1 MFVFGVIITY
11 FYISGRDPADKL
23 QHINLPIFDGD
34 DCRKRYAS
42 QGAYIS
48 TQSQLCAGGEEGRD
62 SCSGDSGSVL
72 MTRDTLPNDLLPS
85 WKFIGVV
92 SFGPKTCGTKNMP
105 GVYAKVRFYIDWILD
120 NVEE

>member
-1 MFVFGVIITY
+1 MFTENFPG
-11 FYISGRDPADKL
+11 FAEHLKDSGKKIS
-23 QHINLPIFDGD
+23 
-34 DCRKRYAS
+34 
-42 QGAYIS
+42 IS
-48 TQSQLCAGGEEGRD
+48 KESQLCAGGEEGRD

-72 MTRDTLPNDLLPS
+72 MTHDTLPEDDLDS

-92 SFGPKTCGTKNMP
+92 SFGPTTCGTLDMP